1 MKNDAPQP
9 ARALFLMQTT
19 RAAALGAAAASSC
32 PATSLAWELRF
43 FPGHV
48 AMEAARIARVG
59 LLALLISCA
68 SCAKLYEPPPDIYR
82 AAATGSNEVVRELM
96 QTGVDANV
104 PNSDGLLPLHIAAA
118 AGHVAT
124 CWLLL
129 ATPWDLT
136 DDFPVVN
143 RVMTERAES
152 EALRS
157 AEGGRDAGVQGYLPK
172 SLDHNPL
179 AADTIR
185 YTWTDD
191 GHLVRSRIARED
203 VYQGADATETV
214 DRWLGPRAELN
225 AGAFNVSNVYGDETR
240 AKFSTLAGE
249 TALHL
254 AARAG
259 HIGVVNL
266 LLSEVN
272 GQAADVDQ
280 PSVSSINK
288 GVGMAETALH
298 YAAKNGQTTVAR
310 ALLDAGAFVDSITTQ
325 GWTPLHYAA
334 MEAKMD
340 VITLLVQRGA
350 SLNATTHT
358 NVSPLARLSAAVA
371 CCLATHKVLS
381 K

>member
-1 MKNDAPQP
+1 MTAGDISDICE
-9 ARALFLMQTT
+9 RHVRRVRLFFV
-19 RAAALGAAAASSC
+19 AAACLPSAS
-32 PATSLAWELRF
+32 AWRPRLRF
-43 FPGHV
+43 FNFIGRV
-48 AMEAARIARVG
+48 AMEAARVGRVG
-59 LLALLISCA
+59 LLALLLSCA
-68 SCAKLYEPPPDIYR
+68 SCAKLYEAPPDIYR
-82 AAATGSNEVVRELM
+82 AAATGSHEVVRELM
-96 QTGVDANV
+96 QSGVDANV

-118 AGHVAT
+118 AGHVTT

-143 RVMTERAES
+143 RVMKERAEN

-157 AEGGRDAGVQGYLPK
+157 ADGGRDAGVQGYLPK

-179 AADTIR
+179 AADAIR
-185 YTWTDD
+185 YTWTED

-203 VYQGADATETV
+203 VYQGVEATKTV

-225 AGAFNVSNVYGDETR
+225 AGATSVSNVYGDETR

-254 AARAG
+254 ASREG
-259 HIGVVNL
+259 HIGVVDV

-334 MEAKMD
+334 MEANMD

-358 NVSPLARLSAAVA
+358 HVSLLARPSAVA
-371 CCLATHKVLS
+371 PCLATHKALS